1 MFFVCL
7 KSYSDIFILKIVFRT
22 YFFFHLFSLEIILLN
37 MNKNNYQNAVLYRVL
52 WQILYSFVSFLV

>member
-1 MFFVCL
+1 MID
-7 KSYSDIFILKIVFRT
+7 KILDVVLEIL
-22 YFFFHLFSLEIILLN
+22 FFFHLFSLEIILLN